1 MRISRKNLIHSSIIL
16 ISFLLVTNL
25 YAASVNEQQLKSR
38 FGDWRVF
45 AHEINGEKLCYI
57 ASTPI
62 KQDPNDRN
70 WNPNFFIS
78 KIKLNGKNYNQPSL
92 YIGYKL
98 KGETSVSIKILN
110 STFRLATDEARE
122 RAWLVT
128 EDEEQKIIEAMK
140 KGYQMI
146 IKGTSEFGTNTTDH
160 YSLKGVIRSLQE
172 LDSICP

>member
-1 MRISRKNLIHSSIIL
+1 MLLSRKNLIYSSIIL
-16 ISFLLVTNL
+16 LSLLFVTNL
-25 YAASVNEQQLKSR
+25 YAASVEPQLKSR

-45 AHEINGEKLCYI
+45 THEINGENLCYI

-62 KQDPNDRN
+62 KQDPTDKN

-78 KIKLNGKNYNQPSL
+78 KIKLSGKNYNQPSL

-98 KGETSVSIKILN
+98 KEETSVSIKILN
-110 STFRLATDEARE
+110 STFRLATDEKRE
-122 RAWLVT
+122 SAWLVT
-128 EDEEQKIIEAMK
+128 EDEEQKIVEAMK